1 MNSQPLPF
9 TEDYDSLAAAL
20 PGAGQGW
27 LESLRRDALSHY
39 RDVGLPTVKTEAWRY
54 TNLNR
59 LRRAGFAPTPA
70 PKDAAVPVGAAL
82 AVDAY
87 CAVLVNGRF
96 RADLSTLDGLPEGLT
111 VAGIADLLERDP
123 AAVEPLIGRLQD
135 TADMPLAALNTA
147 HLADG
152 VFIRFAKGVAVEKP
166 VHVISLGTAG
176 DTPAMFHPRLLVVA
190 EPGSQGCVL
199 ESHIGAGMA
208 AYFSNVV
215 SEVSVAEGAMLRH
228 CKLQN
233 EHPAAFHIAAS
244 RVTLAA
250 RGTYESFVLQTGG
263 RLARNEIAVRIDGD
277 HAEARLDGAYLLRG
291 DQHADNTTLLDHAAP
306 GSISRELYKGVIDG
320 RARGVFQGKI
330 LVRRDAQKSDGH
342 QLNKAL
348 LLSREAEIDSKP
360 ELEIY
365 ADDVKCAHGATAG
378 ELDEDALF
386 YLQSRG
392 IEPETAQAMLVE
404 AFVAEPIERI
414 AHDGAREAFAATV
427 AGWLTEARR
436 EHKTERAA

>member
-1 MNSQPLPF
+1 MTSQPLPF
-9 TEDYDSLAAAL
+9 TENYDSLAAAL
-20 PGAGQGW
+20 PGADQDW
-27 LESLRRDALSHY
+27 LESLRRDALERY
-39 RDVGLPTVKTEAWRY
+39 RAAGLPTAKTEAWRY

-59 LRRAGFAPTPA
+59 LRRAGFVAAPA
-70 PKDAAVPVGAAL
+70 PKDATVPVGAAL

-96 RADLSTLDGLPEGLT
+96 RPDLSSLDDLPDGLT
-111 VAGIADLLERDP
+111 IAGIAETLERDP
-123 AAVEPLIGRLQD
+123 AAVEPLLGRLQD
-135 TADMPLAALNTA
+135 TTDVPLAALNTA

-152 VFIRFAKGVAVEKP
+152 VFIRFAKGKAIDKP
-166 VHVISLGTAG
+166 VHVISLGAAA
-176 DTPAMFHPRLLVVA
+176 DTPALFHPRLLVVTEA
-190 EPGSQGCVL
+190 GSQGCVL
-199 ESHIGAGMA
+199 ESHVGDGTAP
-208 AYFSNVV
+208 YFSNIV
-215 SEVSVAEGAMLRH
+215 SEVRVAEGAMLRH

-244 RVTLAA
+244 HVALAA
-250 RGTYESFVLQTGG
+250 RGTYENFVLQTGG
-263 RLARNEIAVRIDGD
+263 RLARNEIAVRIDGE

-306 GSISRELYKGVIDG
+306 GSTSRELYQGVIDG

-330 LVRRDAQKSDGH
+330 LVRRGAQKSDGH

-392 IEPETAQAMLVE
+392 IDPETAQALLVE

-414 AHDGAREAFAATV
+414 MHDGAREAFAATV
-427 AGWLTEARR
+427 AGWLAEARR
-436 EHKTERAA
+436 GREKEQAT

>member
-1 MNSQPLPF
+1 MNSQPFPF
-9 TEDYDSLAAAL
+9 LEEYDSRAAAL

-27 LESLRRDALSHY
+27 LESLRRDALTQY
-39 RDVGLPTVKTEAWRY
+39 RDLGLPTVKTEAWRY

-59 LRRAGFAPTPA
+59 LRRAGFVATPA
-70 PKDAAVPVGAAL
+70 PRDVTVPVGAAL

-96 RADLSTLDGLPEGLT
+96 RADLSSLDSLPDGLT
-111 VAGIADLLERDP
+111 VAGIADLLDRDP
-123 AAVEPLIGRLQD
+123 DAIEPWLGRTQD

-152 VFIRFAKGVAVEKP
+152 VFIRFAEDAAVEKP
-166 VHVISLGTAG
+166 VHVVSLGTAS
-176 DTPAMFHPRLLVVA
+176 DTPALFHPRLLIVA
-190 EPGSQGCVL
+190 GPNSQGCVL
-199 ESHIGAGMA
+199 ESHIGDGTAP
-208 AYFSNVV
+208 YFSNVV
-215 SEVSVAEGAMLRH
+215 SEVSVDESAILRH

-250 RGTYESFVLQTGG
+250 RGTYENFVLQTGG
-263 RLARNEIAVRIDGD
+263 RLARNEIAVGIGGD
-277 HAEARLDGAYLLRG
+277 HAEVRLDGAYLLRG

-330 LVRRDAQKSDGH
+330 LVRRDAQKTDGH
-342 QLNKAL
+342 QLNKTL

-392 IEPETAQAMLVE
+392 IDPEAARAILVE

-427 AGWLTEARR
+427 AGWLAEARR
-436 EHKTERAA
+436 ERKTERAA